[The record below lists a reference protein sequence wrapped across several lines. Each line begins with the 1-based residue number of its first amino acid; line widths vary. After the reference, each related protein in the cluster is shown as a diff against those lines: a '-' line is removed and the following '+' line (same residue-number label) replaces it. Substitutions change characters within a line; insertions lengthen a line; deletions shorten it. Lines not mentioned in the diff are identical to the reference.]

1 MCKYTPPILYRC
13 ESCGAPI
20 RKDEKYHRLHIKGR
34 VLTFCKLCVELSEY
48 TASIPEFTRNE
59 CNFNGNV

>member
-1 MCKYTPPILYRC
+1 MSKYTPPILYRC

-34 VLTFCKLCVELSEY
+34 VYIFCKICVELSEY
-48 TASIPEFTRNE
+48 RASEPEFTSL
-59 CNFNGNV
+59 NVNKI